1 MKHSLGIAMVVAGL
15 LLSSTSWGAMYRW
28 VDEEGNVHYSD
39 KLPPEAI
46 QRDREVL
53 DEQGRRVEVQ
63 PAPKTAAQK
72 AEEERQRQ
80 EVLAEQRLKAEEERK
95 DRVLL
100 QMFTTVEEIE
110 IARDDR
116 LAQIEAQIALAESKL
131 ERLRSEHTT
140 LKQRIEN
147 IDGQGKPVP
156 PQLQENF
163 EVTKQSLMDNERFLQ
178 ERKAEHQQLEEK
190 FAADIERFKELKAE
204 KAAEDAAR

>member
-1 MKHSLGIAMVVAGL
+1 MKHSLGIAMMVAAL
-15 LLSSTSWGAMYRW
+15 LVSSASWGAMYRW

-53 DEQGRRVEVQ
+53 DQEGRRVEVQ
-63 PAPKTAAQK
+63 PRPKTAEEK
-72 AEEERQRQ
+72 AAEARERQ
-80 EVLAEQRLKAEEERK
+80 EALAEQRRKAEAERK

-147 IDGQGKPVP
+147 IEGQGNKVP
-156 PQLQENF
+156 PQLQENY
-163 EVTKQSLMDNERFLQ
+163 EVTKQSLLDNEHFLQ
-178 ERKAEHQQLEEK
+178 ERKEEHQQLSDK
-190 FAADIERFKELKAE
+190 FAADIARFKELKAE
-204 KAAEDAAR
+204 KAAEEAIR